1 MSGPATTSS
10 SSTSGSGPGQSS
22 APTLAQVARLAGVS
36 IKTASR
42 VFNGERYV
50 AAATT
55 EKVQQAAAMLGFRPN
70 RIARELRQG
79 SRSTLI
85 GMVTGDLA
93 NPFYAQVAS
102 VLERE
107 LRSAGYQL
115 ITATSEADATVE
127 DRLVEEFLE
136 RRVAGLVVVS
146 SASERH
152 RYLANSAGVPVVFLD
167 RPRTGVSADVVVID
181 DRAGARM
188 AVQNILL
195 AGHRRIAV
203 IGDRGQ
209 LATHQ
214 ERMRGFTEALAEGG
228 VADVECYVRDEP
240 HTARTAKNVV
250 AAVMSRGLPPTA
262 LLTTGSLITM
272 GAITAFQRLNRSA
285 ALIGFDD
292 FELAEVLGISVITH
306 DVSEMGREGA
316 RLLLDRFA
324 SSDLAPRS
332 IVIPCQLLDRGSGH
346 RYELI

>member
-1 MSGPATTSS
+1 MSRSAGA
-10 SSTSGSGPGQSS
+10 Q

-50 AAATT
+50 AEATT
-55 EKVQQAAAMLGFRPN
+55 EKVQRAATMLGFRPN

-85 GMVTGDLA
+85 GMITGDLG

-115 ITATSEADATVE
+115 ITASSEADAAVE
-127 DRLVEEFLE
+127 ERLVEEFLE

-146 SASERH
+146 SASEQH
-152 RYLANSAGVPVVFLD
+152 RYLSDAAGVPVIFLD
-167 RPRTGVSADVVVID
+167 RPRTGVSADVVMID
-181 DRAGARM
+181 DGAGARM
-188 AVQNILL
+188 AVRNVLQ
-195 AGHRRIAV
+195 AGHRRIAL

-228 VADVECYVRDEP
+228 VTDVECYVRDEP

-272 GAITAFQRLNRSA
+272 GAVNAFQRLNRSA
-285 ALIGFDD
+285 ALVGFDD
-292 FELAEVLGISVITH
+292 FELAEVLGITVVTH
-306 DVSEMGREGA
+306 DVAALAREGA
-316 RLLLDRFA
+316 QLLLGRLQDA
-324 SSDLAPRS
+324 GLPPRS
-332 IVIPCQLLDRGSGH
+332 IVIPCRLIDRGSGR

>member
-1 MSGPATTSS
+1 MSRTAGVQA
-10 SSTSGSGPGQSS
+10 
-22 APTLAQVARLAGVS
+22 APTLAQVAKLAGVS
-36 IKTASR
+36 VKTASR

-50 AAATT
+50 AEATT
-55 EKVQQAAAMLGFRPN
+55 EKVQRAADMLGFRPN

-107 LRSAGYQL
+107 LRDAGYQL
-115 ITATSEADATVE
+115 ITATSEADAGAE
-127 DRLVEEFLE
+127 ERLVEEFLE
-136 RRVAGLVVVS
+136 RRVAGLVVAS
-146 SASERH
+146 SASEHH
-152 RYLANSAGVPVVFLD
+152 RYLANSAGVPVIFLD
-167 RPRTGVSADVVVID
+167 RPKTGVSADVVMLD
-181 DRAGARM
+181 DGAGARL
-188 AVQNILL
+188 AVRNVLQ

-209 LATHQ
+209 SATHQ
-214 ERMRGFTEALAEGG
+214 ERMRGFTEALTGAG

-250 AAVMSRGLPPTA
+250 AAVMSRGLPPSA

-272 GAITAFQRLNRSA
+272 GAINAFQRLNRSA

-292 FELAEVLGISVITH
+292 FELAEVLGVSVITH
-306 DVSEMGREGA
+306 DIAALARDGA
-316 RLLLDRFA
+316 RLLLDR
-324 SSDLAPRS
+324 LADSEPPPRTL
-332 IVIPCQLLDRGSGH
+332 VIPCRLIDRGSGR
-346 RYELI
+346 RYELV